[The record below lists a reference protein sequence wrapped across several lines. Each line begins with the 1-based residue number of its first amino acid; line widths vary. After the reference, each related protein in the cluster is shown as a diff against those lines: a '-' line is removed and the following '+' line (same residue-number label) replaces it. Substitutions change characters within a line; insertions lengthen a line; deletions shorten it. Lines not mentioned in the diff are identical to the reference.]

1 MWKRCENCQ
10 VRTKTVDHKLRE
22 TPKKLASCDDLAKD
36 SAAAEIWG
44 NGPLIRRINEKVT
57 LNDPAS
63 TEDALLT
70 LPRSLTVAYLLVRA
84 RLVQEPSIMSDPKP
98 STSAPD
104 LDILG
109 DQVTIHPAGYAQPPA
124 LGREGEEQ
132 NLVEHMA
139 RFRDSPFDFLRE
151 VSLHVSGAG
160 WRAYDDVIGQPIY
173 YSGFTENTK
182 AKVMKVPLL
191 KTKIQQLSSNR
202 VEVEDKQGLFGDD
215 DGRLRRRSERRK
227 EIENS
232 LREVAAKMTDD
243 MICKM
248 ESKRFI
254 RGAYYLATQ
263 LLTRAYHQGGHLSDD
278 DSKSPTKQRFG
289 RHTRLKRRGPSATF
303 SRRRSSLEKAVYHFL
318 AVSPLACRLC
328 LSSDYM
334 LSFGNCS
341 TYSGLWR

>member
-1 MWKRCENCQ
+1 M
-10 VRTKTVDHKLRE
+10 
-22 TPKKLASCDDLAKD
+22 
-36 SAAAEIWG
+36 
-44 NGPLIRRINEKVT
+44 IRRFDERVT
-57 LNDPAS
+57 YFDQAS
-63 TEDALLT
+63 TKDAVLA
-70 LPRSLTVAYLLVRA
+70 LPPSLTVAYLLVRA
-84 RLVQEPSIMSDPKP
+84 SLVQEPSIMSDPKP
-98 STSAPD
+98 SGARTSAPD

-132 NLVEHMA
+132 NIVEHMA

-173 YSGFTENTK
+173 YSGFTENMK

-215 DGRLRRRSERRK
+215 EGRLRRRLERRK

-289 RHTRLKRRGPSATF
+289 RHTCLKRRGPSATF
-303 SRRRSSLEKAVYHFL
+303 SRRRSSQEKAVYHFL
-318 AVSPLACRLC
+318 AVSPLPCRLC

-334 LSFGNCS
+334 LSLGNCS
-341 TYSGLWR
+341 TYSGLWRQSQFSGSGLFSTARRYG

>member
-1 MWKRCENCQ
+1 MTCIDQ
-10 VRTKTVDHKLRE
+10 A
-22 TPKKLASCDDLAKD
+22 P
-36 SAAAEIWG
+36 
-44 NGPLIRRINEKVT
+44 
-57 LNDPAS
+57 
-63 TEDALLT
+63 TEDAFLA
-70 LPRSLTVAYLLVRA
+70 LPRSLTVAYLLA
-84 RLVQEPSIMSDPKP
+84 TAPLAKDPSIMSNPRP
-98 STSAPD
+98 SGARNSAPD

-109 DQVTIHPAGYAQPPA
+109 DQVTIHPAGYVQPPA
-124 LGREGEEQ
+124 LGRQGEEQ

-173 YSGFTENTK
+173 YSGFTENMK
-182 AKVMKVPLL
+182 AKVMSVPLL
-191 KTKIQQLSSNR
+191 KTRIERLSSNR
-202 VEVEDKQGLFGDD
+202 VDVEDKQGLFGDD
-215 DGRLRRRSERRK
+215 DGRLRRKMERRG

-263 LLTRAYHQGGHLSDD
+263 LLTRAYHQGGHLSVD
-278 DSKSPTKQRFG
+278 DSRLPTKRRFG
-289 RHTRLKRRGPSATF
+289 RYTRLERRGSSAACG
-303 SRRRSSLEKAVYHFL
+303 RRRSSQEKAVYYFL
-318 AVSPLACRLC
+318 AVSPLACRLR
-328 LSSDYM
+328 LPTDYM

-341 TYSGLWR
+341 THGCLWR